1 MLKFDVDS
9 ELVLALLQNIEKT
22 LMLLNTKVDFA
33 LETLNGLAKKSST
46 QRVNEHLDIIFNLLP
61 IDNLETLEKIENW
74 LKEDLNN
81 IHDLVSY
88 LLLLYILTCF
98 NNDFF

>member
-1 MLKFDVDS
+1 M
-9 ELVLALLQNIEKT
+9 VLALLQNIEKT
-22 LMLLNTKVDFA
+22 LVLLNTKVDFA
-33 LETLNGLAKKSST
+33 LETLNVLAKKSST
-46 QRVNEHLDIIFNLLP
+46 QELLTVQRVNEHLEIIFYLLP
-61 IDNLETLEKIENW
+61 LDNLETLEKIENW

-88 LLLLYILTCF
+88 SLLLYFLTSF

>member
-1 MLKFDVDS
+1 MV
-9 ELVLALLQNIEKT
+9 
-22 LMLLNTKVDFA
+22 LLNTKVDFA
-33 LETLNGLAKKSST
+33 LETLNVLAKKSST
-46 QRVNEHLDIIFNLLP
+46 QELLTVQRVNEHLEIIFYLLP
-61 IDNLETLEKIENW
+61 LDNLETLEKIENW

-88 LLLLYILTCF
+88 SLLLYFLTSF